1 MGWWGGWRSRSQRT
15 EIEQFRR
22 LLLSSVGAWRSKDED
37 ELGNRRLTVD
47 DTNDQP
53 QEKLVCVTSGVSF
66 LGLAI
71 VNQLL
76 VRGYFVRII
85 VDNEGEEFFLLVF
98 FCFIFVLFD
107 LFFGWRKGIKG
118 NLKIRQQIVCIIFFC
133 YWQTSHLWNP
143 VSFCSD
149 SCREQAKV

>member
-1 MGWWGGWRSRSQRT
+1 MGIVRTHDSQRT

-22 LLLSSVGAWRSKDED
+22 LLLSSAGAWRSKDEE
-37 ELGNRRLTVD
+37 ELRNRLLTPG

-85 VDNEGEEFFLLVF
+85 VDNEGEEFFFYWCSFALFSF
-98 FCFIFVLFD
+98 FY
-107 LFFGWRKGIKG
+107 LFFLAVEER
-118 NLKIRQQIVCIIFFC
+118 
-133 YWQTSHLWNP
+133 H
-143 VSFCSD
+143 
-149 SCREQAKV
+149 

>member
-1 MGWWGGWRSRSQRT
+1 MGIVRTHDSQRT

-22 LLLSSVGAWRSKDED
+22 LLLSSAGAWRSKDEE
-37 ELGNRRLTVD
+37 ELRNRLLTVG
-47 DTNDQP
+47 DTKDQP

-85 VDNEGEEFFLLVF
+85 VDNEGEEFFFFFFFTGVLLLYFSF
-98 FCFIFVLFD
+98 FFV
-107 LFFGWRKGIKG
+107 I
-118 NLKIRQQIVCIIFFC
+118 
-133 YWQTSHLWNP
+133 
-143 VSFCSD
+143 
-149 SCREQAKV
+149 